1 MNGTINDTE
10 TPEAKSKRLKAER
23 DRRYKEKQ
31 KAAKLAPIA
40 DKRLEGALK
49 VHGATDAEAKAVV
62 NKRRAELAKPIG
74 KSSAAQIG
82 AQLVAE
88 RTGKTLIDQTTAPV
102 EPEDEKII
110 TREPKP
116 KMSAAKRSRLAEDKA
131 KGIKRK
137 AVAEGIEV
145 TMGRT
150 YQREGNVASGMER
163 AGAKQLAIMFPVKMF
178 DKMAKLA
185 KRSGISVSEQ
195 VRQFVAA
202 GLATL

>member
-49 VHGATDAEAKAVV
+49 VHGAPDAEAKAVV

-88 RTGKTLIDQTTAPV
+88 REKTMVDQTTAPV

-150 YQREGNVASGMER
+150 YQREGNVAAGMER